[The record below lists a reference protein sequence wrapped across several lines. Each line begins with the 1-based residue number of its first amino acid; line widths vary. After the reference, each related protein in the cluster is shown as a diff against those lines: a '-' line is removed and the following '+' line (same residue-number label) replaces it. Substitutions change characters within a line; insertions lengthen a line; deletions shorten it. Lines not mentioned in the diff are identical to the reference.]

1 MLVLEAVVVVE
12 VEFGDAGAEKFEG
25 VVKAGVAE
33 MGVAYVEGNAYVA
46 EVTDA
51 KNLEEVLG
59 GGDFVLEVFEEDF
72 DAEGMGEG
80 LDVLDGGEGVLK
92 GAGVPGVVLEAEM
105 EGDGGDGNLLGGLEG
120 ALDLVH
126 GVDAVGLLGRDE
138 GEGGGDVARPVFG
151 LLAGEDGLVK
161 GGRGAGVAE
170 PGGDLAELG
179 AVGVVEVM
187 AGGEEFDGSGAAVAK
202 GVKQAGVQALLKEDV
217 GREAGLH
224 RF

>member
-1 MLVLEAVVVVE
+1 
-12 VEFGDAGAEKFEG
+12 
-25 VVKAGVAE
+25 
-33 MGVAYVEGNAYVA
+33 
-46 EVTDA
+46 
-51 KNLEEVLG
+51 
-59 GGDFVLEVFEEDF
+59 
-72 DAEGMGEG
+72 
-80 LDVLDGGEGVLK
+80 
-92 GAGVPGVVLEAEM
+92 M

-187 AGGEEFDGSGAAVAK
+187 AGGEEFDGACATVAE
-202 GVKQAGVQALLKEDV
+202 GVEQAGVQALLKEDV